1 MKLNLRFIS
10 SIFHIII
17 FCTFCFG
24 FYAFLHIINMYSVDF
39 CTFEF
44 SIKLETLISSL
55 WYFFLLFL
63 FINYIPPL
71 VEKKIKKILRKHLFL
86 FPQLFGNNLIRNR
99 KIVRAFFISSWKL
112 IIDITI
118 LLFYFFSFLY
128 ILAIRLYGTMAWK
141 MSIDSID
148 HLFYIYF
155 QSTKTA

>member
-1 MKLNLRFIS
+1 MP
-10 SIFHIII
+10 
-17 FCTFCFG
+17 FCI
-24 FYAFLHIINMYSVDF
+24 LNMYSVDF

-99 KIVRAFFISSWKL
+99 KIVRAFFISS
-112 IIDITI
+112 
-118 LLFYFFSFLY
+118 
-128 ILAIRLYGTMAWK
+128 
-141 MSIDSID
+141 
-148 HLFYIYF
+148 
-155 QSTKTA
+155 